1 MKPRYKSLMIQAQAE
16 LEKRRRHSWRETLR
30 GHGYDP
36 DVVKN
41 DLVQMVVRLLNVS
54 DQSTFEEKA
63 EAEKQRFLTQPEN
76 WKHEDGR
83 IVLQRDGNRL

>member
-1 MKPRYKSLMIQAQAE
+1 MKKRQYQSLTLQAQAE

-30 GHGYDP
+30 AHGYDP

-63 EAEKQRFLTQPEN
+63 EAERQRFLTQLEK
-76 WKHEDGR
+76 WQHEDGET
-83 IVLQRDGNRL
+83 LL

>member
-30 GHGYDP
+30 AHGYDP

-41 DLVQMVVRLLNVS
+41 DLVQMAVRLLEVEGK
-54 DQSTFEEKA
+54 STFEEKA

-76 WKHEDGR
+76 WKHEDGET
-83 IVLQRDGNRL
+83 LL